1 MPRRSRTAGQ
11 TRDAGFQAGARRT
24 LAVAPAQA
32 WEFLVSPA
40 GAATWLGDTG
50 GAALAKGARLAL
62 ADGSSAEVTVFE
74 PGSHLRMRWQPGDW
88 PRPAIIQLRVI
99 ASGAR
104 ATVAFHQEQLPGPAE
119 REQRLQYYAAALD
132 RIEAALET

>member
-1 MPRRSRTAGQ
+1 MPRRSRSAGQ

-24 LAVAPAQA
+24 LAVTPARA
-32 WEFLVSPA
+32 WAFLVSPA

-50 GAALAKGARLAL
+50 GAAVAQGTRLAL
-62 ADGSSAEVTVFE
+62 PDGSSAEVTVFE

-88 PRPAIIQLRVI
+88 PRASIMQLRVI
-99 ASGAR
+99 ASGER
-104 ATVAFHQEQLPGPAE
+104 ATVAFHQEHLPGPDE
-119 REQRLQYYAAALD
+119 REQRLQHFADALD